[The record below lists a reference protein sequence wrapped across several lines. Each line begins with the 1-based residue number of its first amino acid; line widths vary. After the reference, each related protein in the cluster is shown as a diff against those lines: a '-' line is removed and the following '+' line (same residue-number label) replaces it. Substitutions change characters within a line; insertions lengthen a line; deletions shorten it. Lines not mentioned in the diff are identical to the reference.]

1 MTMSPEMEALYNRV
15 AETQE
20 KLAASLSALNAQ
32 PNVATPAL
40 PAQDVSSQGTPP
52 TPTKRILSASDI
64 YGVRQSLRKMSTPE
78 LLSLFNEQARQKNTG
93 ISLDNWLSAGGSA
106 TQMAFGNLGS
116 QVDPDVMRAVD
127 TSAVSAL
134 IRQDLEPI
142 LYELYIRV
150 FPAYDRFPHEPAN
163 GLVHAFNQ
171 ITAYG
176 DAQFMSELGTVTD
189 DSSTYVRQTTNVA
202 ILATRRGIS
211 LKSQFA
217 VTAGGMGYNP
227 EQLELQGGLRAMA
240 HKMQKTIFGGHATD
254 SGGSA
259 SNELGAYDANGF
271 TGLRSL
277 LNSGRVKNVD
287 PATSPTTTGNMRRAI
302 DAAVVECVQSGDVP
316 SIIWGHPSDKVT
328 FDEQQ
333 DDNVRFMAPNLVN
346 VAPGVVTNAVNTVA
360 GPLPFA
366 IVPGDSISSYTAT
379 TYSSNSVRDL
389 YLLNENT
396 ITLPYLGTEGP
407 TVLDIPIG
415 ISGQLTHLFII
426 FLMNGLAIKAPAW
439 SNKVR
444 VKV

>member
-1 MTMSPEMEALYNRV
+1 MPMSPEVEALYKRV
-15 AETQE
+15 METQE
-20 KLAASLSALNAQ
+20 QLSASLLALNSA
-32 PNVATPAL
+32 PNLATPAA
-40 PAQDVSSQGTPP
+40 AQDVTSQGTPP
-52 TPTKRILSASDI
+52 VPVKRVLSASDI
-64 YGVRQSLRKMSTPE
+64 YSVRQSLRKMSTPE
-78 LLSLFNEQARQKNTG
+78 LLALFNEQARQKNTG
-93 ISLDNWLSAGGSA
+93 ISLDNWLSVGGSA

-116 QVDPDVMRAVD
+116 QVDPDIMRAVD
-127 TSAVSAL
+127 TGAVAAL

-189 DSSTYVRQTTNVA
+189 DSSTYHRETTNVA

-227 EQLELQGGLRAMA
+227 EQLELQGGLRAMG

-254 SGGSA
+254 SGGTA
-259 SNELGAYDANGF
+259 ANELGLYDANGF
-271 TGLRSL
+271 TGLRAL
-277 LNSGRVKNVD
+277 LNSGRVQNVD
-287 PATSPTTTGNMRRAI
+287 PATSPTTTGSMRRAI
-302 DAAVVECVQSGDVP
+302 DAAVAQCVQMGDVP
-316 SIIWGHPSDKVT
+316 SIIWGNPFDKVT

-333 DDNVRFMAPNLVN
+333 DDNVRYMAPNLVN

-366 IVPGDSISSYTAT
+366 IVPGDSIAAYTAT
-379 TYSSNSVRDL
+379 GTYSANSVRDL
-389 YLLNENT
+389 YLLNEQT

-415 ISGQLTHLFII
+415 ISGQLTHLYII

-444 VKV
+444 IKV